1 MAITHPL
8 PSIGAC
14 PVCGVDEA
22 RLSVDDALDTVRTLG
37 RRYREAFAG
46 LPPGVERM
54 RPEPDGW
61 SMLDVA
67 VHVRD
72 VLTRLS
78 LALDDALDGHHPHF
92 DDLVPA
98 TRPDPAGVERG
109 EVLDLLDAAARR
121 LAARAE
127 RTSLLAWER
136 VVEIDGV
143 EQPAR
148 AVLQLAAH
156 EGAHHLRDLQRIRR
170 LVAPADED

>member
-1 MAITHPL
+1 VPITHPL
-8 PSIGAC
+8 PTTGPC
-14 PVCGVDEA
+14 PVCGVDET
-22 RLSVDDALDTVRTLG
+22 RLSIDDALDTVRTLG
-37 RRYREAFAG
+37 RRSREAFAG
-46 LPPGVERM
+46 LAPGAERV

-92 DDLVPA
+92 DGLVP
-98 TRPDPAGVERG
+98 TLRPDVDGVETAPVL
-109 EVLDLLDAAARR
+109 EVLDAAARR

-127 RTSLLAWER
+127 RTSMLAWDR
-136 VVEIDGV
+136 VIDLDGD

-148 AVLQLAAH
+148 TLLQRAAH

-170 LVAPADED
+170 VVAPSEDE

>member
-8 PSIGAC
+8 PSTGPC

-22 RLSVDDALDTVRTLG
+22 RLSLDDALDTVRTLG

-46 LPPGVERM
+46 LPPGVERV

-78 LALDDALDGHHPHF
+78 LALDDALDGHHPQF

-98 TRPDPAGVERG
+98 TRPDPAGLEVG

-121 LAARAE
+121 ISARAE
-127 RTSLLAWER
+127 RTSMLAWDR
-136 VVEIDGV
+136 VVELDGV

-148 AVLQLAAH
+148 ALLQRAAH

-170 LVAPADED
+170 LAAPAEDD